1 MSYGGA
7 NDKGQGGSGGLSGA
21 HKSGG
26 AGSGK
31 DGEPPNLAAY
41 SPEPKYDLATIV
53 QLVGVRPMIL
63 WGWEQQLGIPAP
75 ARIPSEEPNG
85 ATRRYSER
93 DLVASIW
100 LRDQILHGAAPND
113 AAAKLLGAQRPY
125 TDDGEQP
132 FPPRNALTQGP
143 APRGPVVTSPLRD
156 STFVQGRSSVSG
168 RLTWG
173 VERAGTSRPLG
184 QSGPLSGVSRSQP
197 SGPLMM
203 NNLVAEP
210 SPNSPN
216 SDALWGNGPIS
227 NPGTFPAGT
236 PQHIQMGGQSGALG
250 PIGPRSMPDPAS
262 PTSWSSMQPPVSRAP
277 AMSRPLAQVVSSPP
291 SSPPPR
297 DTFSGNDGAINASGV
312 SWIGPGTT
320 HARGGEL
327 RALVPQLVRAFAA
340 FDNYTASR
348 IVREALAT
356 RSVETVCISLLQP
369 AQARASEMWARRELT
384 MPEERF
390 AQNFVRGVLF
400 SLFHN
405 MPERFDGPAVFVG
418 CGPREFNDIA
428 VLMLAVFWRHA
439 GLRVVYL
446 GTDLEAAPL
455 VDEIRARR
463 PALVA
468 LTATAPQRVRSLA
481 KVAKIITQLEA
492 PRPIFTFGGPAFAR
506 NPELQRRVSGVYLGD
521 DAATATWH
529 VTNLL
534 GADRFTAPGA

>member
-7 NDKGQGGSGGLSGA
+7 NDKGQGGSGGFGGTY
-21 HKSGG
+21 KSGG

-100 LRDQILHGAAPND
+100 LRDQILHGTAPNE
-113 AAAKLLGAQRPY
+113 AAAKLLGAQCPY
-125 TDDGEQP
+125 ADDDGQSSSA
-132 FPPRNALTQGP
+132 RNALTQGP
-143 APRGPVVTSPLRD
+143 GPRGPAVTSPLRD

-173 VERAGTSRPLG
+173 VERGAISRPLG
-184 QSGPLSGVSRSQP
+184 QSGPLSGVTRGGP

-203 NNLVAEP
+203 NNPVAEP
-210 SPNSPN
+210 NPS
-216 SDALWGNGPIS
+216 SDALRGNGPAS
-227 NPGTFPAGT
+227 NPGAFPSGT
-236 PQHIQMGGQSGALG
+236 PQHMQTGGPSGALG
-250 PIGPRSMPDPAS
+250 RIGNAAARPEPAS
-262 PTSWSSMQPPVSRAP
+262 PNPWLSMQPQVSRAP
-277 AMSRPLAQVVSSPP
+277 AMSRPLAQIVSPP
-291 SSPPPR
+291 SLPPQH
-297 DTFSGNDGAINASGV
+297 DTFNGNEGAINASGV

-348 IVREALAT
+348 IVREALTT

-390 AQNFVRGVLF
+390 AQNFVRGILF

-405 MPERFDGPAVFVG
+405 TPERFDGPTVFVG
-418 CGPREFNDIA
+418 CGPREVNDIA

-446 GTDLEAAPL
+446 GTDLEAASL

-481 KVAKIITQLEA
+481 KVAKTITQLEA

>member
-1 MSYGGA
+1 MSYGGD
-7 NDKGQGGSGGLSGA
+7 NDKGQGGSGSFGDGTR
-21 HKSGG
+21 KTGG
-26 AGSGK
+26 INNRK

-75 ARIPSEEPNG
+75 ARIPSDEPNG
-85 ATRRYSER
+85 AIRRYSER

-113 AAAKLLGAQRPY
+113 AAAKLLGAQHPY
-125 TDDGEQP
+125 TDEDGQP
-132 FPPRNALTQGP
+132 SPTKNALTQGP
-143 APRGPVVTSPLRD
+143 TPRGPVVTSPLRD
-156 STFVQGRSSVSG
+156 STFVQGRSSVTA
-168 RLTWG
+168 RPTWG
-173 VERAGTSRPLG
+173 VERGATSRPLG
-184 QSGPLSGVSRSQP
+184 QSGPLSGVARGAP

-203 NNLVAEP
+203 SNPVAEP
-210 SPNSPN
+210 NGDPYR
-216 SDALWGNGPIS
+216 GNGPVS
-227 NPGTFPAGT
+227 NPGVFPGTSPQQMQTAG
-236 PQHIQMGGQSGALG
+236 PSGALG
-250 PIGPRSMPDPAS
+250 GAGPRSMPDPTLSS
-262 PTSWSSMQPPVSRAP
+262 PRNSMQPPVMRAS
-277 AMSRPLAQVVSSPP
+277 ATSRPLAQAVPSP
-291 SSPPPR
+291 SLPPLQE
-297 DTFSGNDGAINASGV
+297 TLTSTEGGTHASGV
-312 SWIGPGTT
+312 AWIGPGMS

-327 RALVPQLVRAFAA
+327 RTLVPQLVRAFAA
-340 FDNYTASR
+340 FDTYAAGR
-348 IVREALAT
+348 IFSEALAT

-384 MPEERF
+384 TPEEHF

-405 MPERFDGPAVFVG
+405 TPERFDGPTVFVG
-418 CGPREFNDIA
+418 CGPHELNDIPL
-428 VLMLAVFWRHA
+428 LMLAVFWRRA

-446 GTDLEAAPL
+446 GTDLEASSL

-468 LTATAPQRVRSLA
+468 LTITAPQRIRSLA
-481 KVAKIITQLEA
+481 KLAKTITQMEA
-492 PRPIFTFGGPAFAR
+492 PRPIFTFSGPAFAR

-529 VTNLL
+529 ITNLL